1 MYSGYLYTYPFGGWP
16 YGASRAYGY
25 AFIVVL
31 IVVLLIVGGVYWFTG
46 NPALK
51 TPLFRGVFC

>member
-16 YGASRAYGY
+16 YGASRAY

-31 IVVLLIVGGVYWFTG
+31 IVVLLIVGGVYWFT
-46 NPALK
+46 
-51 TPLFRGVFC
+51 

>member
-16 YGASRAYGY
+16 YGARRAYGY

-31 IVVLLIVGGVYWFTG
+31 IVVLLIVGGVYWFT
-46 NPALK
+46 
-51 TPLFRGVFC
+51 

>member
-1 MYSGYLYTYPFGGWP
+1 MYSGYLYTYPFGGWS

-31 IVVLLIVGGVYWFTG
+31 IVVLLIVGGVYWFT
-46 NPALK
+46 
-51 TPLFRGVFC
+51 